1 MAENQNTDVRSR
13 QFALQTL
20 VDHKSPDIGGI
31 LHQSLNERSLAP
43 IAIRGLAVSG
53 DPGLTVTLLSRYN
66 DFDAASRLEAMNVL
80 VSRPGSAEA
89 VLDAIAAGKLKR
101 TELTAFHARQISS
114 LANPLLQKKLS
125 ETWGDI
131 RRTSDDK
138 KASIAKFKS
147 LLNPARLKAA
157 SPSRG
162 RALFNTTCALCHT
175 LYGEGAKIGPDLT
188 GSGRANLDY
197 LLENIVDPS
206 AIVGAD
212 FRLSLIS
219 LKDGRVLNGIIG
231 GKTENTFTVQM
242 LTERAAVDRSDV
254 LKIEDSIVSLMP
266 EGLLEG
272 MDSSQ
277 IADLIS
283 YLMTPQQV
291 PLPSPQSK

>member
-1 MAENQNTDVRSR
+1 
-13 QFALQTL
+13 
-20 VDHKSPDIGGI
+20 
-31 LHQSLNERSLAP
+31 
-43 IAIRGLAVSG
+43 
-53 DPGLTVTLLSRYN
+53 
-66 DFDAASRLEAMNVL
+66 
-80 VSRPGSAEA
+80 
-89 VLDAIAAGKLKR
+89 
-101 TELTAFHARQISS
+101 
-114 LANPLLQKKLS
+114 
-125 ETWGDI
+125 
-131 RRTSDDK
+131 
-138 KASIAKFKS
+138 
-147 LLNPARLKAA
+147 
-157 SPSRG
+157 
-162 RALFNTTCALCHT
+162 
-175 LYGEGAKIGPDLT
+175 
-188 GSGRANLDY
+188 LDY

-231 GKTENTFTVQM
+231 GKTEKTFTVQM

-291 PLPSPQSK
+291 PLPAPQSK